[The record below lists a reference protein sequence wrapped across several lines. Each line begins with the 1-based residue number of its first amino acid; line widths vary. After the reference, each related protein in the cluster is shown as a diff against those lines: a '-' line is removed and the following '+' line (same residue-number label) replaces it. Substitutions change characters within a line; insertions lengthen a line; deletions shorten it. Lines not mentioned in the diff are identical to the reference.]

1 MTTVEEVPQ
10 TSAPPPTPT
19 LTRLRQRNGW
29 LVGVA
34 LLLFVMILVRSSQI
48 PAFGGFELRSL
59 TAGTLMLAL
68 LAMAQ
73 GVVVLSGGINLA
85 VGALMVLANSV
96 SAWLME
102 DTSLTTSLL
111 IAVGTILGTGLVSGL
126 MGWVVTASGM
136 PDIVVTLAL
145 HFVFVG
151 LALLVLGGPGG
162 GTSPQFAELITGDFT
177 NPWPALLWLA
187 GIFCLIWLPY
197 KRSRAGIATYAIGS
211 DRQAAFL
218 AGVVVRR
225 TRIQAYVLSGVF
237 CGFAGLATTALLGS
251 GNPEESIALGA
262 LLGSVAAV
270 VLGGVA
276 LSGGRGQLLGPVL
289 AAFVLTLIPA
299 ILLGMGTNSNV
310 AVLLEGLIIILVVML
325 GGLLEL
331 RRRSA

>member
-1 MTTVEEVPQ
+1 MTT
-10 TSAPPPTPT
+10 PTPQ
-19 LTRLRQRNGW
+19 LTTMPAPTSRAARFRQQHGW
-29 LVGVA
+29 VVGVA
-34 LLLFVMILVRSSQI
+34 VLLAAMILVRYLQVER
-48 PAFGGFELRSL
+48 FGGFELRAL

-85 VGALMVLANSV
+85 VGALMVLANCF

-102 DTSLTTSLL
+102 DASVATCLV
-111 IAVGTILGTGLVSGL
+111 IALATVVGTAVVSGL
-126 MGWVVTASGM
+126 MGWLVTVSGM

-151 LALLVLGGPGG
+151 VALLILGGPGG
-162 GTSPQFAELITGDFT
+162 GTNPDFSRMVVGGYS
-177 NPWPALLWLA
+177 NPLPSLLWLVA
-187 GIFCLIWLPY
+187 VFLLVWVPFR
-197 KRSRAGIATYAIGS
+197 RSRAGIATYAVGS

-218 AGVVVRR
+218 AGIVVARARV
-225 TRIQAYVLSGVF
+225 QAYVLSGVF
-237 CGFAGLATTALLGS
+237 AGLAGIATTASLGS
-251 GNPEESIALGA
+251 GSPQESIALGA

-276 LSGGRGQLLGPVL
+276 LAGGRGGLLGPVL

-299 ILLGMGTNSNV
+299 ILLSAGANPNV
-310 AVLLEGLIIILVVML
+310 AVLLEGLIIIGVVML

-331 RRRSA
+331 RRRKQ

>member
-1 MTTVEEVPQ
+1 VSANLTTM
-10 TSAPPPTPT
+10 PTPT
-19 LTRLRQRNGW
+19 SRLTRFRQQNGW
-29 LVGVA
+29 VVGVA
-34 LLLFVMILVRSSQI
+34 LLLLAMIVVRYLQVEN
-48 PAFGGFELRSL
+48 FGGFELRAL

-85 VGALMVLANSV
+85 VGALMVLANCF

-102 DTSLTTSLL
+102 DASFATSILV
-111 IAVGTILGTGLVSGL
+111 AVGTVIGTALVSGV
-126 MGWVVTASGM
+126 MGWIVTVSGM

-145 HFVFVG
+145 HFAFVG
-151 LALLVLGGPGG
+151 LALLILGGPGG
-162 GTSPQFAELITGDFT
+162 GVNPEFARMIVGGYS
-177 NPWPALLWLA
+177 NPWPALLWLT
-187 GIFCLIWLPY
+187 GVFCLIWLPF

-218 AGVVVRR
+218 TGIVVKR
-225 TRIQAYVLSGVF
+225 TRVQAYLLSGVF
-237 CGFAGLATTALLGS
+237 AGLAGLVTTALLGS
-251 GNPEESIALGA
+251 GSPQESIALGA

-276 LSGGRGQLLGPVL
+276 LAGGRGQLLGPVL

-299 ILLGMGTNSNV
+299 ILLSLGINPNV
-310 AVLLEGLIIILVVML
+310 AVLLEGLIIIGVVML

-331 RRRSA
+331 RRRKQ